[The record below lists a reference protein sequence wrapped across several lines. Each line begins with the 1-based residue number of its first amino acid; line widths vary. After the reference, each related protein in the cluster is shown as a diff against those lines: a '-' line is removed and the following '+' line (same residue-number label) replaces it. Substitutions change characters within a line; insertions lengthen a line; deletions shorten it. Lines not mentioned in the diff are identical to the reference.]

1 MKHYDLAAGRWQQ
14 MSVVEQFANIGSE
27 VGRAMASHEAGC
39 TERSQAA
46 LERALELIDLTL
58 MSPSLRSSARRELAR
73 VRELVVDYFYGNNSY
88 HTNRQQWE
96 RYFMPFAALANAA
109 KLSSPPMR
117 SK

>member
-27 VGRAMASHEAGC
+27 VGRAMASHEAGR

-73 VRELVVDYFYGNNSY
+73 VRELVVDYFYGDNSY

-96 RYFMPFAALANAA
+96 RYFTPFAAVVNAA
-109 KLSSPPMR
+109 KQSFFHR
-117 SK
+117 